1 MATHGPLGNLRGLL
15 RLCQLGR
22 VFRSLPPPAPPRPPA
37 EPAVRMRGMQPRAPR
52 ANEYAWCPP
61 ALGERRRESRKLPPV
76 KVSGLTPKIVR
87 RGSRTCL
94 FSNRAGL
101 SEFTMPAEARENLRP
116 PLQELSGGS
125 GAGFSLFPS
134 AGMLDCLV
142 RVSHVSCSCDWAP
155 GSFSVHSGPPP
166 PPTS

>member
-1 MATHGPLGNLRGLL
+1 ML
-15 RLCQLGR
+15 
-22 VFRSLPPPAPPRPPA
+22 
-37 EPAVRMRGMQPRAPR
+37 
-52 ANEYAWCPP
+52 PP

-166 PPTS
+166 PHVLVLLKRVVAGNLAILRHISSPHRSDKMSVDSTSP